1 MNPPSTCPVRGSIE
15 AHFRGR
21 TTPDQEAAMRA
32 HLPACEG
39 CRALYERHLL
49 YGELTK
55 RGLPAIHR
63 LGRGLGFQAQPAAP
77 FWSLPGRL
85 SVAGLAAAAGLT
97 LVLGGIHLARK
108 QEPVA
113 DGFTARGGASLS
125 AAPELEMFRID
136 SSGRARPVVG
146 WIAPGDD
153 LGFAYRN
160 PGGAGYLMVYAVD
173 PGGQIYWFHPRWPEG
188 TPAPRAV
195 AITRSAERQ
204 ELSQV
209 VRHAFA
215 ASPLRVVALFSEQQ
229 LGVSDVE
236 ASLRAGQAAFPGAVK
251 LERSIE
257 VRAGGQP

>member
-1 MNPPSTCPVRGSIE
+1 MKPAATCPVRGSID

-21 TTPDQEAAMRA
+21 STPDQEAAMRA
-32 HLPACEG
+32 HLPDCEG

-49 YGELTK
+49 YDELTR
-55 RGLPAIHR
+55 RGLPVIHR
-63 LGRGLGFQAQPAAP
+63 LGRGLGFQAPAAAP

-97 LVLGGIHLARK
+97 LVLGGIHLARRSDV
-108 QEPVA
+108 VA

-136 SSGRARPVVG
+136 SSGRAQPVAG
-146 WIAPGDD
+146 WIAPGDE

-173 PGGQIYWFHPRWPEG
+173 PGGQIYWFHPRWPRG
-188 TPAPRAV
+188 APAPRAV

-204 ELSQV
+204 ELSEV
-209 VRHAFA
+209 ARHAFA
-215 ASPLRVVALFSEQQ
+215 ASPLRVVALFCEQQ
-229 LGVSDVE
+229 LAVSDVE
-236 ASLRAGQAAFPGAVK
+236 ASLRAGQVTFPGAVA

-257 VRAGGQP
+257 VRSGGQR

>member
-1 MNPPSTCPVRGSIE
+1 MKPASTCQVRGSIE

-32 HLPACEG
+32 HLPDCEA

-49 YGELTK
+49 YGELTR
-55 RGLPAIHR
+55 RGMPVMDR
-63 LGRGLGFQAQPAAP
+63 LGRGLGFQAPAAAP

-108 QEPVA
+108 TDMVA

-136 SSGRARPVVG
+136 CSGRARPVVG
-146 WIAPGDD
+146 WIAPGDE

-160 PGGAGYLMVYAVD
+160 PGGAAYLMVYAVE
-173 PGGQIYWFHPRWPEG
+173 PGGRIYWFHPRWPEG
-188 TPAPRAV
+188 APAPRAV

-204 ELSQV
+204 ELSEV
-209 VRHAFA
+209 ARHAFA
-215 ASPLRVVALFSEQQ
+215 GSPLRVVALFAEQP
-229 LGVSDVE
+229 LAASDVE
-236 ASLRAGQAAFPGAVK
+236 DGLRSGQATFPGAVR